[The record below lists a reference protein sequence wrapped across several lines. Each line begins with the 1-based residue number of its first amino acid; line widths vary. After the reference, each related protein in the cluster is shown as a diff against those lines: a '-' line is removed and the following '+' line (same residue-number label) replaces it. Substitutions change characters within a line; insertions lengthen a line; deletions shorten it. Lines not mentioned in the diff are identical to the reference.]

1 MAPFAPLTAMSDSC
15 LLPEFDAREAAAIAS
30 RLFALEGALK
40 PLHGERDL
48 NFLIDDARGK
58 FVFKIANAEES
69 RDMLECQHLVFQRLQ
84 QQRVF
89 PLVATALESVNG
101 RDIETVEDASGQ
113 AHYCR
118 ALPYLE
124 GRMWSSIDITSSQ
137 LLHDIGARLALLDR
151 ALDGFSH
158 PGLERP
164 LLWNMEITGAGLERY
179 KTLLDASDRAL
190 VEHFENG
197 YRERVLPLAAQLRRA
212 TIHNDANREN
222 VVVDDSGS
230 KVVSV
235 IDFGD
240 MLHTWLVLEPAI
252 AAAYAMHDQPDP
264 LASAT
269 ALVAG
274 YHSELAL
281 TETEIGLVFDLIGMR
296 LCMSVCLC
304 AYQQRLQPDNRY
316 LSIDVQQSRDLLK
329 RLQPLTPAA
338 ACAAMMEACQTP

>member
-1 MAPFAPLTAMSDSC
+1 MAPFAPCTAMSDSC
-15 LLPEFDAREAAAIAS
+15 LLPEFDTREAAAIAS
-30 RLFALEGALK
+30 RLFALKGALK

-58 FVFKIANAEES
+58 FVFKIANAGES
-69 RDMLECQHLVFQRLQ
+69 RDMLECQHLVFERLQ
-84 QQRVF
+84 RQRVF

-101 RDIETVEDASGQ
+101 RDIETVEDSRGQ
-113 AHYCR
+113 LHYCR

-124 GRMWSSIDITSSQ
+124 GRMWSSIEVTSPE
-137 LLHDIGARLALLDR
+137 LLRDIGARLALLDR

-179 KTLLDASDRAL
+179 KPLLVASDRGL
-190 VEHFENG
+190 VEHFESG
-197 YRERVLPLAAQLRRA
+197 YRERVLPLASQLRRA

-230 KVVSV
+230 RVISV

-240 MLHTWLVLEPAI
+240 MLHTWLLLEPAI
-252 AAAYAMHDQPDP
+252 AATYAMHGQPDP
-264 LASAT
+264 LASAA

-274 YHSELAL
+274 YHQELAL
-281 TETEIGLVFDLIGMR
+281 SDTEIGLLFDLIGMR
-296 LCMSVCLC
+296 LCMSVCLS
-304 AYQQRLQPDNRY
+304 AYQQQLQPDNHY
-316 LSIDVQQSRDLLK
+316 LSLDLQQSRDLL
-329 RLQPLTPAA
+329 RQLQPVTPVAA
-338 ACAAMMEACQTP
+338 RSMMMGACQG